1 MCRPLGIH
9 ERNDTANHILQ
20 QDGMPE
26 FGQPLCVVPLLD
38 SSATGYGCLVPPLR
52 LSSNVPPSNGDKD
65 LSGLYAACR
74 SEKRKNRK
82 PDTA

>member
-1 MCRPLGIH
+1 
-9 ERNDTANHILQ
+9 
-20 QDGMPE
+20 MPE

-74 SEKRKNRK
+74 SEKQKNRK
-82 PDTA
+82 PDTAMPYQKQGPSFDLWHLATLHGLT